1 MFLSE
6 LLAGLEYRLY
16 CLCSDLYITEP
27 FSDSR
32 EAAAGG
38 LFICIKGTSANGAD
52 FAEDAFKK
60 GAAAAVS
67 TDRIAGRPTVV
78 VADTRYA
85 AAVIW
90 NNYYKRPAK
99 KMHLYGITGTNGKT
113 STLNFLAS
121 CLRADGR
128 KTGTIGTLGV
138 FSSDGKLEIKTSE
151 KADGGAAMTTP
162 DPKYLYGT
170 LDTFRRMGVTDVV
183 MEVSSHSILQRKTD
197 ALRFRTGIFTN
208 LSPEHLDTHETMEEY
223 YRVKASFVARCEKR
237 IVNKDS
243 PECRRFAAA
252 VPSFAVGM
260 DDVSDV
266 TIDSGGVEYIWRGA
280 KIKASV
286 GGEFTVYNSLLAVAA
301 AVRNGVS
308 LERCVKGIENVE
320 SICGRLERV
329 VKKEDV
335 GFDVIIDYAH
345 TPDALE
351 GVLCHLRKLC
361 SGDIICVFG
370 CGGNRDRKKRPLMGK
385 IAESFADGVIVTGD
399 NPRDED
405 PLCIIEDILRGMTG
419 ENCVIIPERR
429 NAIYAAVSMAKRGD
443 CILLAGK
450 GHERYEIKCGE
461 MCDFDEREVVAEA
474 LKLKYGK

>member
-1 MFLSE
+1 MLLCE
-6 LLAGLEYRLY
+6 LLAGLEYRLFG
-16 CLCSDLYITEP
+16 LCTDIFVTEP
-27 FSDSR
+27 FCDSR
-32 EAAAGG
+32 EAVKGG
-38 LFICIKGTSANGAD
+38 LFICIKGTVVNGAD
-52 FAEDAFKK
+52 FAEDAFQK
-60 GAAAAVS
+60 GAVAAVACE
-67 TDRIAGRPTVV
+67 RIAGRPTVV
-78 VADTRYA
+78 VPDTRYA

-90 NNYYKRPAK
+90 NNYYKRPSRG
-99 KMHLYGITGTNGKT
+99 MRLYGITGTNGKT
-113 STLNFLAS
+113 STLHFLSS

-128 KTGTIGTLGV
+128 KTGTIGTLGA
-138 FSSDGKLEIKTSE
+138 FSSDGRIEIKTSE
-151 KADGGAAMTTP
+151 KAEGGAAMTTP
-162 DPKYLYGT
+162 DPKYLYGI
-170 LDTFRRMGVTDVV
+170 LAEFRSRGITDVV

-197 ALRFRTGIFTN
+197 ALRFCTGIFTN

-223 YRVKASFVARCEKR
+223 YRVKASFVARCERR

-252 VPSFAVGM
+252 VPSLAVGI
-260 DDVSDV
+260 DDVSDITV
-266 TIDSGGVEYIWRGA
+266 DSGGVEYTFRGA
-280 KIKASV
+280 RVSASV
-286 GGEFTVYNSLLAVAA
+286 GGEFTVYNSLLAIVAA
-301 AVRNGVS
+301 NKSGVS
-308 LERCVKGIENVE
+308 LERCVKGVKNVE

-329 VKKEDV
+329 VRKEDA

-385 IAESFADGVIVTGD
+385 IAQSFADGVIVTGD

-405 PLCIIEDILRGMTG
+405 PLRIIEDILSGMKG
-419 ENCVIIPERR
+419 DNCVIIPERR

-450 GHERYEIKCGE
+450 GHEKYEIRGGE
-461 MCDFDEREVVAEA
+461 MREFDERDIVAEA
-474 LKLKYGK
+474 VKLKYGK